1 MLKQD
6 SLLLHDFSY
15 GEQRGPAY
23 EISLNAIERVAR
35 PTLDEQDRICLGRT
49 HGLVLQVDPKWLP
62 QHADDDDD
70 ESPTARAQHEEEE
83 EAAIDEGKIFL
94 YADNATH
101 ALYWRRSLA
110 GHDKSDNAT
119 HNSIHTRFL
128 W

>member
-15 GEQRGPAY
+15 GEQKGPAY

-49 HGLVLQVDPKWLP
+49 HGIVLQVDPSCLP
-62 QHADDDDD
+62 KDDV
-70 ESPTARAQHEEEE
+70 ESPTV
-83 EAAIDEGKIFL
+83 DEGKIFL

-110 GHDKSDNAT
+110 GHDHSDDTT
-119 HNSIHTRFL
+119 HHSIHSRFL